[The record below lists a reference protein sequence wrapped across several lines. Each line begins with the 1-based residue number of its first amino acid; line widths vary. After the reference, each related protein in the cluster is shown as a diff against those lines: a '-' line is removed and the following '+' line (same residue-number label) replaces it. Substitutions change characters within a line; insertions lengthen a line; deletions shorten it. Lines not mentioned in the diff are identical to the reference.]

1 MELPID
7 TDHPSWLTVAGT
19 FGGYGLLLVV
29 MTVLLFGVPLAL
41 FSVL

>member
-7 TDHPSWLTVAGT
+7 VDHPSWLTVAGT

-29 MTVLLFGVPLAL
+29 MAVLLFAVPLAL
-41 FSVL
+41 FTLL